1 MNHLRCQ
8 NYKNEQIEIK
18 YQKRIRKNRIL
29 KVKNILLDL
38 KIDFREL
45 KTRQIKIRGEIEE
58 ISLKLINISKY
69 NMNKFE

>member
-18 YQKRIRKNRIL
+18 YQKRIQKNRIL

-38 KIDFREL
+38 KIDFKEL

>member
-29 KVKNILLDL
+29 KVKNTLLDL

>member
-69 NMNKFE
+69 NMNKLE